1 MSDLLSTRGN
11 TSGRAIEP
19 TSASNAAERWL
30 APVRDAIGSRVVSAS
45 PGMTDGGQQQSP
57 GRYLELP
64 REPLVSRGQGIG
76 ALIPSVGSSALP
88 QRKYE
93 GNDPFSVLADIFS
106 SVFAGD
112 NATQGET
119 QFSVVPQT
127 VSSGGGNSLLIVAVL
142 GLAGIG
148 IWWFYFRKG
157 GE

>member
-19 TSASNAAERWL
+19 SAASNTVERWL
-30 APVRDAIGSRVVSAS
+30 APVREAIGSRVVSTS
-45 PGMTDGGQQQSP
+45 PAMTDGGQQQSP

-64 REPLVSRGQGIG
+64 REPLVSRGQGVG
-76 ALIPSVGSSALP
+76 ALVPSVGSSALP
-88 QRKYE
+88 QRRYE

-106 SVFAGD
+106 SVFSGD

-127 VSSGGGNSLLIVAVL
+127 VSSGGGNSLLIVVVL
-142 GLAGIG
+142 GLAGVG